1 MIGGNVATNAGGLHC
16 LAHGVTTD
24 HVLGVEVVL
33 ADGSVAWLDE
43 LDAPDLR
50 ALVVGSEGTLA
61 VVTAALVSLLP
72 VPEATGMVVC
82 GFPQLEQAGA
92 AAEAIVRAGPARLRA
107 RVHRRDDAR
116 RDLEDVA
123 RACFPRGSRPR

>member
-1 MIGGNVATNAGGLHC
+1 MIGGNIATNAGGLHC

-33 ADGSVAWLDE
+33 TDGSAAWLDA

-61 VVTAALVSLLP
+61 VVTAALLSLLP
-72 VPEATGMVVC
+72 LSEATGMVVC
-82 GFPQLEQAGA
+82 GFPQLERAGRSRRGDRAGA
-92 AAEAIVRAGPARLRA
+92 VCPP
-107 RVHRRDDAR
+107 RRSSTSTR
-116 RDLEDVA
+116 R
-123 RACFPRGSRPR
+123 CSG